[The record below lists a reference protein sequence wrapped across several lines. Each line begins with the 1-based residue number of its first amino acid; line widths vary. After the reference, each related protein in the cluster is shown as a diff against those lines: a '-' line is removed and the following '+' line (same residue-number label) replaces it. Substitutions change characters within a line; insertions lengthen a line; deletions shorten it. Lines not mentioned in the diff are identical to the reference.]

1 MPRKT
6 YAESIK
12 DAEVMSAGLK
22 NNAERVAKRG
32 LDKTFT
38 TSFDT
43 GLGNAIKLNNEQE
56 QLKAALM
63 QKTAE
68 LDAQMAALSA
78 QLSEARSIVKIE
90 FPKEQWKEFGI
101 EAKR

>member
-1 MPRKT
+1 MSRKT
-6 YAESIK
+6 YAESINA
-12 DAEVMSAGLK
+12 AEVMSAGLK

-32 LDKTFT
+32 LDTAFT
-38 TSFDT
+38 TDLNA
-43 GLGNAIKLNNEQE
+43 GLQNAIKLNSEQE
-56 QLKAALM
+56 KLKADLK

-68 LDAQMAALSA
+68 LDAQMSALSA
-78 QLSEARSIVKIE
+78 KLSEARSTVKIE